1 MFTMAGTIKN
11 SVRMA
16 ALDQKWQQ
24 KKNSF
29 GLDKKKT
36 AEMTAEE
43 RQLQDF
49 REQAE
54 QMRKSQKHANIDAK
68 LVAGEELTPEEI
80 EYLRQNNPQALK
92 DYEDTQKERES
103 YKRALRNC
111 RTKEEVERLKYTKM
125 GQFMAEAKKISSNA
139 CIPKG
144 KKVALLKRILQQATA
159 VEDEH
164 KEFLKTSRY
173 ASLPTEEEEREAE
186 KAEKEQQEAE
196 NTGADEMEDVGEAED
211 AEDVKDSDAE
221 VVGNTKDFDEEIK
234 GAEAEGIRD
243 TGIESAGNSRDLEA
257 EGVGDIKVKGKT
269 AADHTKKTPLPD
281 TPELPKDIRRKK
293 KAQPAGSLPEGSAA
307 IHSIFTSVVASAD
320 GIPGEINVKI

>member
-1 MFTMAGTIKN
+1 MFTMAGTIKR

-29 GLDKKKT
+29 GQNKKKLT
-36 AEMTAEE
+36 EMTAEE
-43 RQLQDF
+43 RQLQEF

-68 LVAGEELTPEEI
+68 LAAGEELTPEEI

-92 DYEDTQKERES
+92 DYEDTQREREN

-173 ASLPTEEEEREAE
+173 ASLPTEEEAREAE
-186 KAEKEQQEAE
+186 KAEKEQREAE
-196 NTGADEMEDVGEAED
+196 TTGADETENTEEVKDTDAED
-211 AEDVKDSDAE
+211 AEGTKNSDAE
-221 VVGNTKDFDEEIK
+221 GTKDT
-234 GAEAEGIRD
+234 GAE
-243 TGIESAGNSRDLEA
+243 S
-257 EGVGDIKVKGKT
+257 
-269 AADHTKKTPLPD
+269 ADHTKKTPLPN
-281 TPELPKDIRRKK
+281 TPEFPQDTRRKK
-293 KAQPAGSLPEGSAA
+293 KPQPAGSLPEGSAA
-307 IHSIFTSVVASAD
+307 IHSILTSVVASAD

>member
-1 MFTMAGTIKN
+1 MFTMAGTIKR

-29 GLDKKKT
+29 GQDKKKLT
-36 AEMTAEE
+36 EMTAEE

-68 LVAGEELTPEEI
+68 LAAGEELTPEEI

-92 DYEDTQKERES
+92 DYEDTQKEREN

-173 ASLPTEEEEREAE
+173 ASLPTEEEAREAE
-186 KAEKEQQEAE
+186 KAEKEQREAE
-196 NTGADEMEDVGEAED
+196 TTGADETENTEEVKDTDAED

-221 VVGNTKDFDEEIK
+221 GTKDT
-234 GAEAEGIRD
+234 GAE
-243 TGIESAGNSRDLEA
+243 S
-257 EGVGDIKVKGKT
+257 
-269 AADHTKKTPLPD
+269 ADHTKKTPLPNTSEFPQD
-281 TPELPKDIRRKK
+281 TRRKK
-293 KAQPAGSLPEGSAA
+293 KPQPAGSLPEGSAA
-307 IHSIFTSVVASAD
+307 IHSILTSVVASAD

>member
-1 MFTMAGTIKN
+1 MFTMAGTIKR

-29 GLDKKKT
+29 GQDKKKL

-49 REQAE
+49 KEQAE

-68 LVAGEELTPEEI
+68 LAAGEELTPEEI

-164 KEFLKTSRY
+164 REFLKTSRY
-173 ASLPTEEEEREAE
+173 ASLPTEEEAREAE
-186 KAEKEQQEAE
+186 KAEKEQREAE
-196 NTGADEMEDVGEAED
+196 TTGADETENTEEVKDTEAED
-211 AEDVKDSDAE
+211 AEGTKNSDAE
-221 VVGNTKDFDEEIK
+221 STKDT
-234 GAEAEGIRD
+234 GAE
-243 TGIESAGNSRDLEA
+243 S
-257 EGVGDIKVKGKT
+257 
-269 AADHTKKTPLPD
+269 ADHTKKTPLPD
-281 TPELPKDIRRKK
+281 IPELPKDTRRKK

-307 IHSIFTSVVASAD
+307 IHSILTSVVASAD

>member
-1 MFTMAGTIKN
+1 MFTMAGTIKR

-29 GLDKKKT
+29 GQDKKKLT
-36 AEMTAEE
+36 EMTAEE

-68 LVAGEELTPEEI
+68 LAAGEELTPEEI

-173 ASLPTEEEEREAE
+173 ASLPTEEEAREAE
-186 KAEKEQQEAE
+186 KAEKEQREAE
-196 NTGADEMEDVGEAED
+196 TTGADETENTEEVKDTDAED
-211 AEDVKDSDAE
+211 AEGTKNSDAE
-221 VVGNTKDFDEEIK
+221 STKDT
-234 GAEAEGIRD
+234 GAE
-243 TGIESAGNSRDLEA
+243 S
-257 EGVGDIKVKGKT
+257 
-269 AADHTKKTPLPD
+269 ADHTKKTPLPD
-281 TPELPKDIRRKK
+281 IPELPKDTRRKK
-293 KAQPAGSLPEGSAA
+293 KPQPAGSLPEGSAA
-307 IHSIFTSVVASAD
+307 IHSILTSVVASAD

>member
-1 MFTMAGTIKN
+1 MAGTIKR

-29 GLDKKKT
+29 GQDKKKL

-68 LVAGEELTPEEI
+68 LAAGEELTPEEI

-164 KEFLKTSRY
+164 REFLKTSRY
-173 ASLPTEEEEREAE
+173 VSLPTEEEAREAE
-186 KAEKEQQEAE
+186 KAEKEQREAE
-196 NTGADEMEDVGEAED
+196 TTGADETENTEEVKDTDAED
-211 AEDVKDSDAE
+211 AEGTKNSDAE
-221 VVGNTKDFDEEIK
+221 STKDT
-234 GAEAEGIRD
+234 GAE
-243 TGIESAGNSRDLEA
+243 S
-257 EGVGDIKVKGKT
+257 
-269 AADHTKKTPLPD
+269 ADHTKKTPLPD
-281 TPELPKDIRRKK
+281 IPELPKDTRRKK

-307 IHSIFTSVVASAD
+307 IHSILTSVVASAD

>member
-1 MFTMAGTIKN
+1 MFTMAGTIKR

-29 GLDKKKT
+29 GQDKKKLT
-36 AEMTAEE
+36 EMTAEE

-68 LVAGEELTPEEI
+68 LAAGEELTPEEI

-92 DYEDTQKERES
+92 DYEDTQREREN

-144 KKVALLKRILQQATA
+144 KKVTLLKRILQQATA

-173 ASLPTEEEEREAE
+173 AGLPTEEEAREAE
-186 KAEKEQQEAE
+186 KAEKEQREAE
-196 NTGADEMEDVGEAED
+196 TTGADET
-211 AEDVKDSDAE
+211 DVKDSDAE
-221 VVGNTKDFDEEIK
+221 GTKDT
-234 GAEAEGIRD
+234 GAE
-243 TGIESAGNSRDLEA
+243 S
-257 EGVGDIKVKGKT
+257 
-269 AADHTKKTPLPD
+269 ADHTKKTPLPN
-281 TPELPKDIRRKK
+281 TPEFPQDTRRKK
-293 KAQPAGSLPEGSAA
+293 KPQPAGSLPEGSAA
-307 IHSIFTSVVASAD
+307 IHSILTSVVASAD

>member
-1 MFTMAGTIKN
+1 MFTMAGTIKR

-29 GLDKKKT
+29 GQDKKKLT
-36 AEMTAEE
+36 EMTAEE

-68 LVAGEELTPEEI
+68 LAAGEELTPEEI

-92 DYEDTQKERES
+92 DYEDTQREREN

-173 ASLPTEEEEREAE
+173 ASLPTEEEAREAE
-186 KAEKEQQEAE
+186 KAEKEQREAE
-196 NTGADEMEDVGEAED
+196 TTGADETENTEEVKDTDAED
-211 AEDVKDSDAE
+211 AEGTKNSDAE
-221 VVGNTKDFDEEIK
+221 GTKDT
-234 GAEAEGIRD
+234 GAE
-243 TGIESAGNSRDLEA
+243 S
-257 EGVGDIKVKGKT
+257 
-269 AADHTKKTPLPD
+269 ADHTKKTPLPN
-281 TPELPKDIRRKK
+281 TPEFPQDTRRKK
-293 KAQPAGSLPEGSAA
+293 KPQPAGNLPEGSAA
-307 IHSIFTSVVASAD
+307 IHSILTSVVASAD

>member
-1 MFTMAGTIKN
+1 MFTMAGTIKR

-16 ALDQKWQQ
+16 AMHQKWQQ

-29 GLDKKKT
+29 GQDQKKLS
-36 AEMTAEE
+36 EMTAEE

-68 LVAGEELTPEEI
+68 LAAGEELTPEEI

-92 DYEDTQKERES
+92 DYEDTQREREN

-173 ASLPTEEEEREAE
+173 ASLPTEEEAREAE
-186 KAEKEQQEAE
+186 KAEKEQREAE
-196 NTGADEMEDVGEAED
+196 TTGADETENTEEVKDTDAED

-221 VVGNTKDFDEEIK
+221 GTKDT
-234 GAEAEGIRD
+234 GAE
-243 TGIESAGNSRDLEA
+243 S
-257 EGVGDIKVKGKT
+257 
-269 AADHTKKTPLPD
+269 ADHTKKTPLPN
-281 TPELPKDIRRKK
+281 TPEFPQDTRRKK
-293 KAQPAGSLPEGSAA
+293 KPQPAGSLPEGSAA
-307 IHSIFTSVVASAD
+307 IHSILTSVVASAD

>member
-1 MFTMAGTIKN
+1 MFTMAGTIKR

-29 GLDKKKT
+29 GQDKKKL

-68 LVAGEELTPEEI
+68 LAAGEELTPEEI

-164 KEFLKTSRY
+164 REFLKTSRY
-173 ASLPTEEEEREAE
+173 ASLPTEEEAREAE
-186 KAEKEQQEAE
+186 KAEKEQREAE
-196 NTGADEMEDVGEAED
+196 TTGADETENTEEVKDTDAED
-211 AEDVKDSDAE
+211 AEGTKNSDAE
-221 VVGNTKDFDEEIK
+221 STKDT
-234 GAEAEGIRD
+234 GAE
-243 TGIESAGNSRDLEA
+243 S
-257 EGVGDIKVKGKT
+257 
-269 AADHTKKTPLPD
+269 ADHTKKTPLPD
-281 TPELPKDIRRKK
+281 IPELSKDTRRKK
-293 KAQPAGSLPEGSAA
+293 KPQPAGSLPEGSAA
-307 IHSIFTSVVASAD
+307 IHSILTSVVASAD

>member
-11 SVRMA
+11 SVHMA

-29 GLDKKKT
+29 GQDKKKL

-68 LVAGEELTPEEI
+68 LAAGEELTPEEI

-144 KKVALLKRILQQATA
+144 KKVVLLKRILQQATA

-173 ASLPTEEEEREAE
+173 ASLPTEEEAREAE
-186 KAEKEQQEAE
+186 KAEKEQREAE
-196 NTGADEMEDVGEAED
+196 TAGADETEDVGEAED

-221 VVGNTKDFDEEIK
+221 GTERT
-234 GAEAEGIRD
+234 RD
-243 TGIESAGNSRDLEA
+243 TGAEGTEEIESTGTESAGN
-257 EGVGDIKVKGKT
+257 
-269 AADHTKKTPLPD
+269 TKKTKLPD
-281 TPELPKDIRRKK
+281 TPELPKDTRRKK
-293 KAQPAGSLPEGSAA
+293 KAQPAGSLPKGSAA
-307 IHSIFTSVVASAD
+307 IHSILTSVVAAAD

>member
-1 MFTMAGTIKN
+1 MFTMAGTIKR

-29 GLDKKKT
+29 GQDKKKLT
-36 AEMTAEE
+36 EMIAEE

-68 LVAGEELTPEEI
+68 LAAGEELTPEEI

-92 DYEDTQKERES
+92 DYEDTQREREN

-173 ASLPTEEEEREAE
+173 AGLPTEEEAREAE

-196 NTGADEMEDVGEAED
+196 NTNAE
-211 AEDVKDSDAE
+211 EIENTEEVKNSDAE
-221 VVGNTKDFDEEIK
+221 GAEGTKNSEADGTKDT
-234 GAEAEGIRD
+234 GAE
-243 TGIESAGNSRDLEA
+243 S
-257 EGVGDIKVKGKT
+257 
-269 AADHTKKTPLPD
+269 ADHTKKTPLPN
-281 TPELPKDIRRKK
+281 TPESPKDPHRKK
-293 KAQPAGSLPEGSAA
+293 KPRPAGSLPEGSAA
-307 IHSIFTSVVASAD
+307 IHSILTSVVASAD

>member
-1 MFTMAGTIKN
+1 MFTMAGTIKR

-29 GLDKKKT
+29 GQDKKKLT
-36 AEMTAEE
+36 EMTAEE

-68 LVAGEELTPEEI
+68 LAAGEELTPKEI

-92 DYEDTQKERES
+92 DYEDTQREREN

-173 ASLPTEEEEREAE
+173 ASLPTEEEAREAE
-186 KAEKEQQEAE
+186 KAEKEQREAE
-196 NTGADEMEDVGEAED
+196 TTGADETENTEEVKDTDAED

-221 VVGNTKDFDEEIK
+221 GTKDT
-234 GAEAEGIRD
+234 GAE
-243 TGIESAGNSRDLEA
+243 S
-257 EGVGDIKVKGKT
+257 
-269 AADHTKKTPLPD
+269 ADHTKKTPLPN
-281 TPELPKDIRRKK
+281 TPEFPQDTRRKK
-293 KAQPAGSLPEGSAA
+293 KPQPAGSLPEGSAA
-307 IHSIFTSVVASAD
+307 IHSILTSVVASAD

>member
-1 MFTMAGTIKN
+1 MFTMAGTIKR

-29 GLDKKKT
+29 GQDKKKLT
-36 AEMTAEE
+36 EMTAEE

-68 LVAGEELTPEEI
+68 LAAGEELTPEEI

-125 GQFMAEAKKISSNA
+125 GQFMAEAKKISCNA

-173 ASLPTEEEEREAE
+173 ASLPTEEEAREAE
-186 KAEKEQQEAE
+186 KEQREAE
-196 NTGADEMEDVGEAED
+196 TTGADETENTEEVKDTEAED
-211 AEDVKDSDAE
+211 AEGTNDS
-221 VVGNTKDFDEEIK
+221 K
-234 GAEAEGIRD
+234 
-243 TGIESAGNSRDLEA
+243 A

-281 TPELPKDIRRKK
+281 IPELPQDTRRKK

-307 IHSIFTSVVASAD
+307 IHSILTRVVASAD

>member
-1 MFTMAGTIKN
+1 MFTMAGTIKR

-29 GLDKKKT
+29 GQDKKKL

-68 LVAGEELTPEEI
+68 LAAGEELTPEEI

-173 ASLPTEEEEREAE
+173 AGLPTEEEAREAE
-186 KAEKEQQEAE
+186 KAEKEQREAE
-196 NTGADEMEDVGEAED
+196 TTGTDETEDVGETEG

-221 VVGNTKDFDEEIK
+221 GTEGTKNSDADRTEETN
-234 GAEAEGIRD
+234 D
-243 TGIESAGNSRDLEA
+243 SEA
-257 EGVGDIKVKGKT
+257 EGVVDIKVKGKT
-269 AADHTKKTPLPD
+269 TADHTKKTPLPN
-281 TPELPKDIRRKK
+281 TPEFPKDTRRKK

-307 IHSIFTSVVASAD
+307 IHSILTSVVASAD

>member
-1 MFTMAGTIKN
+1 MFTMAGTIKR

-29 GLDKKKT
+29 GQDKKKLT
-36 AEMTAEE
+36 EMTAEE

-68 LVAGEELTPEEI
+68 LAAGEELTPEEI

-92 DYEDTQKERES
+92 DYEDTQREREN

-173 ASLPTEEEEREAE
+173 ASLPTEEEAREAE
-186 KAEKEQQEAE
+186 KAEKEQREAE
-196 NTGADEMEDVGEAED
+196 TTGADETENTEEVKDTDAED

-221 VVGNTKDFDEEIK
+221 GTKDT
-234 GAEAEGIRD
+234 GAE
-243 TGIESAGNSRDLEA
+243 S
-257 EGVGDIKVKGKT
+257 
-269 AADHTKKTPLPD
+269 ADHTKKTSLPN
-281 TPELPKDIRRKK
+281 TPEFPQDTRRKK
-293 KAQPAGSLPEGSAA
+293 KPQPAGSLPEGSAA
-307 IHSIFTSVVASAD
+307 IHSILTSVVASAD

>member
-1 MFTMAGTIKN
+1 MFTMAGTIKR

-29 GLDKKKT
+29 GQDKKKLT
-36 AEMTAEE
+36 EMTAEE

-68 LVAGEELTPEEI
+68 LAAGEELTPEEI

-92 DYEDTQKERES
+92 DYEDTQREREN

-173 ASLPTEEEEREAE
+173 ASLPTEEEAREAE
-186 KAEKEQQEAE
+186 KAEKEQREAE
-196 NTGADEMEDVGEAED
+196 TTGADETENTEEAKDTDAED

-221 VVGNTKDFDEEIK
+221 GTKDT
-234 GAEAEGIRD
+234 GAE
-243 TGIESAGNSRDLEA
+243 S
-257 EGVGDIKVKGKT
+257 
-269 AADHTKKTPLPD
+269 ADHTKKTPLPN
-281 TPELPKDIRRKK
+281 TPEFPQDTRRKK
-293 KAQPAGSLPEGSAA
+293 KPQPAGSLPEGSAA
-307 IHSIFTSVVASAD
+307 IHSILTSVVASAD

>member
-1 MFTMAGTIKN
+1 
-11 SVRMA
+11 MA

-29 GLDKKKT
+29 GQDKKKLT
-36 AEMTAEE
+36 EMTAEE

-54 QMRKSQKHANIDAK
+54 QMRKSQKRANIDAK
-68 LVAGEELTPEEI
+68 LAAGEELTPEEI

-92 DYEDTQKERES
+92 DYEDTQREREN

-173 ASLPTEEEEREAE
+173 ASLPTEEEAREAE
-186 KAEKEQQEAE
+186 KAEKEQREAE
-196 NTGADEMEDVGEAED
+196 TTGADETENTEEVKDTDAED

-221 VVGNTKDFDEEIK
+221 GTKDT
-234 GAEAEGIRD
+234 GAE
-243 TGIESAGNSRDLEA
+243 S
-257 EGVGDIKVKGKT
+257 
-269 AADHTKKTPLPD
+269 ADHTKKTPLPN
-281 TPELPKDIRRKK
+281 TPEFPQDTRRKK
-293 KAQPAGSLPEGSAA
+293 KPQPAGSLPEGSAA
-307 IHSIFTSVVASAD
+307 IHSILTSVVASAD

>member
-1 MFTMAGTIKN
+1 MFTMAGTIKR

-16 ALDQKWQQ
+16 TLDQKWQQ

-29 GLDKKKT
+29 GQDKKKLT
-36 AEMTAEE
+36 EMTAEE

-68 LVAGEELTPEEI
+68 LAAGEELTPEEI

-92 DYEDTQKERES
+92 DYEDTQREREN

-173 ASLPTEEEEREAE
+173 ASLPTEEEAREAE

-196 NTGADEMEDVGEAED
+196 NTNAEEIENTEEVKDTD
-211 AEDVKDSDAE
+211 AEGAE
-221 VVGNTKDFDEEIK
+221 GTKNSEADGTKDT
-234 GAEAEGIRD
+234 GAE
-243 TGIESAGNSRDLEA
+243 S
-257 EGVGDIKVKGKT
+257 
-269 AADHTKKTPLPD
+269 ADHTKKTPLPN
-281 TPELPKDIRRKK
+281 TPESPKDPHRKK
-293 KAQPAGSLPEGSAA
+293 KPQPAGSLPEGSAA
-307 IHSIFTSVVASAD
+307 IHSILTSVVASAD

>member
-29 GLDKKKT
+29 GQDKKKL

-68 LVAGEELTPEEI
+68 LAAGEELTPEEI
-80 EYLRQNNPQALK
+80 EYLRRNNPQALK
-92 DYEDTQKERES
+92 DYEDTQREREN

-173 ASLPTEEEEREAE
+173 ASLPTEEEAREAE

-196 NTGADEMEDVGEAED
+196 NTNAE
-211 AEDVKDSDAE
+211 EIENTEEVKNSDAE
-221 VVGNTKDFDEEIK
+221 GAEGTKNSEADGTKDT
-234 GAEAEGIRD
+234 GAE
-243 TGIESAGNSRDLEA
+243 S
-257 EGVGDIKVKGKT
+257 
-269 AADHTKKTPLPD
+269 ADHTKKTPLPN
-281 TPELPKDIRRKK
+281 TPESPKAPHRKK
-293 KAQPAGSLPEGSAA
+293 KPQPAGSLPEGSAA
-307 IHSIFTSVVASAD
+307 IHSILTSVVASAD

>member
-1 MFTMAGTIKN
+1 MFTMAGTIKR

-29 GLDKKKT
+29 GQDKKKLT
-36 AEMTAEE
+36 EMTAEE

-68 LVAGEELTPEEI
+68 LAAGEELTPEEI

-92 DYEDTQKERES
+92 DYEDTQREREN

-173 ASLPTEEEEREAE
+173 ASLPTEEEAREAE
-186 KAEKEQQEAE
+186 KAEKEQREAE
-196 NTGADEMEDVGEAED
+196 TTGADETENTEEVKDTDAED

-221 VVGNTKDFDEEIK
+221 GTKD
-234 GAEAEGIRD
+234 
-243 TGIESAGNSRDLEA
+243 TGTES
-257 EGVGDIKVKGKT
+257 
-269 AADHTKKTPLPD
+269 ADHTKKTPLPN
-281 TPELPKDIRRKK
+281 TPEFPQDTRRKK
-293 KAQPAGSLPEGSAA
+293 KPQPAGSLPEGSAA
-307 IHSIFTSVVASAD
+307 IHSILTSVVASAD

>member
-1 MFTMAGTIKN
+1 MFTMAGTIKR

-16 ALDQKWQQ
+16 TLDQKWQQ

-29 GLDKKKT
+29 GQDKKKL

-68 LVAGEELTPEEI
+68 LAAGEELTPEEI

-164 KEFLKTSRY
+164 REFLKTSRY
-173 ASLPTEEEEREAE
+173 ASLPTEEEAREAE

-196 NTGADEMEDVGEAED
+196 TTGADETENTEEVKDTDAED
-211 AEDVKDSDAE
+211 AEGTKNSDAE
-221 VVGNTKDFDEEIK
+221 STKDT
-234 GAEAEGIRD
+234 GAE
-243 TGIESAGNSRDLEA
+243 SAN
-257 EGVGDIKVKGKT
+257 
-269 AADHTKKTPLPD
+269 HTKKTPLPN
-281 TPELPKDIRRKK
+281 TPEFPQDTRRKK

-307 IHSIFTSVVASAD
+307 IHSILTSVVASAD

>member
-1 MFTMAGTIKN
+1 MFTMAGTIKR

-29 GLDKKKT
+29 GQDKKKLT
-36 AEMTAEE
+36 EMTAEE

-68 LVAGEELTPEEI
+68 LAAGEELTPEEI

-92 DYEDTQKERES
+92 DYEDTQREREN

-173 ASLPTEEEEREAE
+173 ASLPTEEEAREAE
-186 KAEKEQQEAE
+186 KAEKEQREAE
-196 NTGADEMEDVGEAED
+196 TTGADETENTEEVKDTDAED
-211 AEDVKDSDAE
+211 AEGTKNSDAE
-221 VVGNTKDFDEEIK
+221 GTKD
-234 GAEAEGIRD
+234 
-243 TGIESAGNSRDLEA
+243 TGTESA
-257 EGVGDIKVKGKT
+257 
-269 AADHTKKTPLPD
+269 DHIKKTPLPN
-281 TPELPKDIRRKK
+281 TPEFPQDTRRKK
-293 KAQPAGSLPEGSAA
+293 KPQPAGSLPEGSAA
-307 IHSIFTSVVASAD
+307 IHSILTSVVASAD

>member
-1 MFTMAGTIKN
+1 
-11 SVRMA
+11 MA

-29 GLDKKKT
+29 GQDKKKLT
-36 AEMTAEE
+36 EMTAEE

-68 LVAGEELTPEEI
+68 LAAGEELTPEEI

-164 KEFLKTSRY
+164 REFLKTSRY
-173 ASLPTEEEEREAE
+173 ASLPTEEEAREAE
-186 KAEKEQQEAE
+186 KAEKEQREAE
-196 NTGADEMEDVGEAED
+196 TTGADETENTEEVKDTDAED
-211 AEDVKDSDAE
+211 AEGTKNSDAE
-221 VVGNTKDFDEEIK
+221 STKDT
-234 GAEAEGIRD
+234 GAE
-243 TGIESAGNSRDLEA
+243 SAN
-257 EGVGDIKVKGKT
+257 
-269 AADHTKKTPLPD
+269 HTKKTPLPN
-281 TPELPKDIRRKK
+281 TPELSRDTRRKK

-307 IHSIFTSVVASAD
+307 IHSILTSVVAAAD

>member
-1 MFTMAGTIKN
+1 
-11 SVRMA
+11 MA

-29 GLDKKKT
+29 GQDQKKLS
-36 AEMTAEE
+36 EMTAEE

-68 LVAGEELTPEEI
+68 LAAGDKLTPEEI
-80 EYLRQNNPQALK
+80 EYLRQNNPQALR
-92 DYEDTQKERES
+92 DYEETQREREN

-164 KEFLKTSRY
+164 REFLKTSRY
-173 ASLPTEEEEREAE
+173 ASLPTEEEAREAE
-186 KAEKEQQEAE
+186 KAEKEQREAE
-196 NTGADEMEDVGEAED
+196 TTGADETENTEEVKDTDAED
-211 AEDVKDSDAE
+211 AEGTKNSDAE
-221 VVGNTKDFDEEIK
+221 STKDT
-234 GAEAEGIRD
+234 GAE
-243 TGIESAGNSRDLEA
+243 S
-257 EGVGDIKVKGKT
+257 
-269 AADHTKKTPLPD
+269 ADHTKKTPLPD
-281 TPELPKDIRRKK
+281 IPELPKDTRRKK

-307 IHSIFTSVVASAD
+307 IHSILTSVVASAD

>member
-1 MFTMAGTIKN
+1 
-11 SVRMA
+11 MA

-29 GLDKKKT
+29 GQDQKKLS
-36 AEMTAEE
+36 EMTAEE

-68 LVAGEELTPEEI
+68 LAAGDKLTPEEI
-80 EYLRQNNPQALK
+80 EYLRQNNPQALR
-92 DYEDTQKERES
+92 DYEETQRERES

-111 RTKEEVERLKYTKM
+111 RTKEEVERLKYAKM

-144 KKVALLKRILQQATA
+144 KKVALLKRILQQVTA

-173 ASLPTEEEEREAE
+173 ASLPTEEEAREAE
-186 KAEKEQQEAE
+186 KAEKEQREAE
-196 NTGADEMEDVGEAED
+196 TTEADETEDVGDAED

-221 VVGNTKDFDEEIK
+221 GTKDT
-234 GAEAEGIRD
+234 GAES
-243 TGIESAGNSRDLEA
+243 T
-257 EGVGDIKVKGKT
+257 
-269 AADHTKKTPLPD
+269 DHTKKTPLPN
-281 TPELPKDIRRKK
+281 TPEFPQDTRRKK
-293 KAQPAGSLPEGSAA
+293 KPQPAGSLPEGSAA
-307 IHSIFTSVVASAD
+307 IHSILTSVVASAD

>member
-1 MFTMAGTIKN
+1 
-11 SVRMA
+11 MA

-29 GLDKKKT
+29 GQDKKKLT
-36 AEMTAEE
+36 EMTAEE

-68 LVAGEELTPEEI
+68 LAAGEELTPEEI

-92 DYEDTQKERES
+92 DYEDTQREREN

-164 KEFLKTSRY
+164 IFEDKPLRKSSYGRGSKRGGKSRKR
-173 ASLPTEEEEREAE
+173 T
-186 KAEKEQQEAE
+186 
-196 NTGADEMEDVGEAED
+196 
-211 AEDVKDSDAE
+211 
-221 VVGNTKDFDEEIK
+221 
-234 GAEAEGIRD
+234 
-243 TGIESAGNSRDLEA
+243 
-257 EGVGDIKVKGKT
+257 
-269 AADHTKKTPLPD
+269 
-281 TPELPKDIRRKK
+281 
-293 KAQPAGSLPEGSAA
+293 AGSGNHRSRRNGKYRRSKGYRCGRCRGNQEL
-307 IHSIFTSVVASAD
+307 
-320 GIPGEINVKI
+320 

>member
-1 MFTMAGTIKN
+1 MFTMAGTIKR

-29 GLDKKKT
+29 GQDKKKLT
-36 AEMTAEE
+36 EMTAEE

-68 LVAGEELTPEEI
+68 LAAGEELTPEEI

-164 KEFLKTSRY
+164 REFLKTSRY
-173 ASLPTEEEEREAE
+173 ASLPTEEEAREAE
-186 KAEKEQQEAE
+186 KAEKEQREAE
-196 NTGADEMEDVGEAED
+196 TTGADETENTEEVKDTDAED
-211 AEDVKDSDAE
+211 AEGTKNSDAE
-221 VVGNTKDFDEEIK
+221 STKDI
-234 GAEAEGIRD
+234 GAE
-243 TGIESAGNSRDLEA
+243 SAN
-257 EGVGDIKVKGKT
+257 
-269 AADHTKKTPLPD
+269 HTKKTPLPN
-281 TPELPKDIRRKK
+281 TPELSRDTRRKK

-307 IHSIFTSVVASAD
+307 IHSILTSVVAAAD

>member
-1 MFTMAGTIKN
+1 MFTMAGTIKR

-29 GLDKKKT
+29 GQDKKKL

-68 LVAGEELTPEEI
+68 LAAGEELTPEEI

-92 DYEDTQKERES
+92 DYEDTQREREN

-173 ASLPTEEEEREAE
+173 ASLPTEEEAREAE
-186 KAEKEQQEAE
+186 KAEKEQREAE
-196 NTGADEMEDVGEAED
+196 TTGADETENTEEVKDTDAED
-211 AEDVKDSDAE
+211 AEGTKNSDAE
-221 VVGNTKDFDEEIK
+221 GTKDT
-234 GAEAEGIRD
+234 GAE
-243 TGIESAGNSRDLEA
+243 S
-257 EGVGDIKVKGKT
+257 
-269 AADHTKKTPLPD
+269 ADHTKKTPLPN
-281 TPELPKDIRRKK
+281 TPEFPKDPRRKK
-293 KAQPAGSLPEGSAA
+293 KPQPAGSLPEGSAA
-307 IHSIFTSVVASAD
+307 IHSILTSVVASAD

>member
-1 MFTMAGTIKN
+1 
-11 SVRMA
+11 MA

-29 GLDKKKT
+29 GQDKKKLT
-36 AEMTAEE
+36 EMTAEE

-68 LVAGEELTPEEI
+68 LAAGEELTPEEI

-164 KEFLKTSRY
+164 REFLKTSRY
-173 ASLPTEEEEREAE
+173 ASLPTEEEAREAE
-186 KAEKEQQEAE
+186 KAEKEQREAE
-196 NTGADEMEDVGEAED
+196 NIGADETEDVGDAEN
-211 AEDVKDSDAE
+211 AEDVRDSDAE
-221 VVGNTKDFDEEIK
+221 GTEGTKNSDADRT
-234 GAEAEGIRD
+234 EGTND
-243 TGIESAGNSRDLEA
+243 SKA

-281 TPELPKDIRRKK
+281 IPELPKDTRRKK

-307 IHSIFTSVVASAD
+307 IHSILTSVVASAD

>member
-1 MFTMAGTIKN
+1 MFTMAGTIKR

-29 GLDKKKT
+29 GQDKKKL

-68 LVAGEELTPEEI
+68 LAAGEELTPEEI

-173 ASLPTEEEEREAE
+173 ASLPTEEEAREAE
-186 KAEKEQQEAE
+186 KAEKEQREAE
-196 NTGADEMEDVGEAED
+196 NTGVDKMENTEEVKDTDVED
-211 AEDVKDSDAE
+211 AEGTKNSDAE
-221 VVGNTKDFDEEIK
+221 STKDT
-234 GAEAEGIRD
+234 GAE
-243 TGIESAGNSRDLEA
+243 S
-257 EGVGDIKVKGKT
+257 
-269 AADHTKKTPLPD
+269 ADHTKKAPLPD
-281 TPELPKDIRRKK
+281 IPELPKDTRRKK
-293 KAQPAGSLPEGSAA
+293 KAQPVGSLPEGSAA
-307 IHSIFTSVVASAD
+307 IHSILTSVVASAD

>member
-1 MFTMAGTIKN
+1 MFTMAGTIKR

-29 GLDKKKT
+29 GQDKKKLT
-36 AEMTAEE
+36 EMTAEE

-68 LVAGEELTPEEI
+68 LAAGEELTPEEI

-164 KEFLKTSRY
+164 REFLKTSRY
-173 ASLPTEEEEREAE
+173 ASLPTEEEAREAE
-186 KAEKEQQEAE
+186 KAEKEQREAE
-196 NTGADEMEDVGEAED
+196 TTGADETENTEEVKDTDAED
-211 AEDVKDSDAE
+211 AEGTKNSDAE
-221 VVGNTKDFDEEIK
+221 STKDT
-234 GAEAEGIRD
+234 GAE
-243 TGIESAGNSRDLEA
+243 S
-257 EGVGDIKVKGKT
+257 
-269 AADHTKKTPLPD
+269 ADHTKKTPLPD
-281 TPELPKDIRRKK
+281 IPELPKDTRRKK
-293 KAQPAGSLPEGSAA
+293 KPQPAGSLPEGSAA
-307 IHSIFTSVVASAD
+307 IHSILTSVVASAD

>member
-1 MFTMAGTIKN
+1 MFTMAGTIKR

-29 GLDKKKT
+29 GQDKKKLT
-36 AEMTAEE
+36 EMTAEE

-68 LVAGEELTPEEI
+68 LAAGEELTPEEI

-173 ASLPTEEEEREAE
+173 ASLPTEEEAREAE

-196 NTGADEMEDVGEAED
+196 TTGADETENTEEVKDTDVED
-211 AEDVKDSDAE
+211 AEGTKNSDAE
-221 VVGNTKDFDEEIK
+221 STKDT
-234 GAEAEGIRD
+234 GAE
-243 TGIESAGNSRDLEA
+243 S
-257 EGVGDIKVKGKT
+257 
-269 AADHTKKTPLPD
+269 ADHTKKTPLPD
-281 TPELPKDIRRKK
+281 IPELSKDTRRKK

-307 IHSIFTSVVASAD
+307 IHSILTSVVASAD

>member
-1 MFTMAGTIKN
+1 MFTMAGTIKR

-29 GLDKKKT
+29 GQDKKKLT
-36 AEMTAEE
+36 EMTAEE

-68 LVAGEELTPEEI
+68 LAAGEELTPEEI

-164 KEFLKTSRY
+164 REFLKTSRY
-173 ASLPTEEEEREAE
+173 VSLPTEEEAREAE
-186 KAEKEQQEAE
+186 KAEKEQREAE
-196 NTGADEMEDVGEAED
+196 TTGADETENTEEVKDTDAED
-211 AEDVKDSDAE
+211 AEGTKNSDAE
-221 VVGNTKDFDEEIK
+221 STKDT
-234 GAEAEGIRD
+234 GAE
-243 TGIESAGNSRDLEA
+243 S
-257 EGVGDIKVKGKT
+257 
-269 AADHTKKTPLPD
+269 ADHTKKTPLPD
-281 TPELPKDIRRKK
+281 IPELPKDTRRKK

-307 IHSIFTSVVASAD
+307 IHSILTSVVASAD

>member
-1 MFTMAGTIKN
+1 MFTMAGTIKR

-29 GLDKKKT
+29 GQDKKKLT
-36 AEMTAEE
+36 EMTAEE

-68 LVAGEELTPEEI
+68 LAAGEELTPEEI

-92 DYEDTQKERES
+92 DYEDTQREREN

-125 GQFMAEAKKISSNA
+125 GQFMAEAKKISNNA

-173 ASLPTEEEEREAE
+173 ASLPTEEEAREAE
-186 KAEKEQQEAE
+186 KAEKEQREAE
-196 NTGADEMEDVGEAED
+196 TTGADETENTEEVKDTDAED
-211 AEDVKDSDAE
+211 AEGTKNSDAE
-221 VVGNTKDFDEEIK
+221 GTKDT
-234 GAEAEGIRD
+234 GAE
-243 TGIESAGNSRDLEA
+243 S
-257 EGVGDIKVKGKT
+257 
-269 AADHTKKTPLPD
+269 ADHTKKTPLPN
-281 TPELPKDIRRKK
+281 TPEFPQDTRRKK
-293 KAQPAGSLPEGSAA
+293 KPQPAGSLPEGSAA
-307 IHSIFTSVVASAD
+307 IHSILTSVVASAD

>member
-1 MFTMAGTIKN
+1 MFTMAGTIKR

-29 GLDKKKT
+29 GQDKKKLT
-36 AEMTAEE
+36 EMTAEE

-68 LVAGEELTPEEI
+68 LAAGEELTPEEI

-92 DYEDTQKERES
+92 DYEDTQREREN

-173 ASLPTEEEEREAE
+173 ASLPTEEEAREAE
-186 KAEKEQQEAE
+186 KAEKEQREAE
-196 NTGADEMEDVGEAED
+196 TTGADETENTEEVKDTDAED

-221 VVGNTKDFDEEIK
+221 GTKDT
-234 GAEAEGIRD
+234 GAE
-243 TGIESAGNSRDLEA
+243 S
-257 EGVGDIKVKGKT
+257 
-269 AADHTKKTPLPD
+269 ADHTKKIPLPN
-281 TPELPKDIRRKK
+281 TPEFPQDTRRKK
-293 KAQPAGSLPEGSAA
+293 KPQPAGSLPEGSAA
-307 IHSIFTSVVASAD
+307 IHSILTSVVASAD

>member
-1 MFTMAGTIKN
+1 MFTMAGTIKR

-29 GLDKKKT
+29 GQDKKKLT
-36 AEMTAEE
+36 EMTAEE

-68 LVAGEELTPEEI
+68 LAAGEELTPEEI

-92 DYEDTQKERES
+92 DYEDTQREREN

-173 ASLPTEEEEREAE
+173 ASLPTEEEAREAE
-186 KAEKEQQEAE
+186 KAEKEQREAE
-196 NTGADEMEDVGEAED
+196 TTGADETENTEEVKDTDAED

-221 VVGNTKDFDEEIK
+221 STKDT
-234 GAEAEGIRD
+234 GAE
-243 TGIESAGNSRDLEA
+243 SAN
-257 EGVGDIKVKGKT
+257 
-269 AADHTKKTPLPD
+269 HTKKTPLPN
-281 TPELPKDIRRKK
+281 TPELPKDTRRKK

-307 IHSIFTSVVASAD
+307 IHSILTSVVASAD

>member
-1 MFTMAGTIKN
+1 MFTMAGTIKR

-29 GLDKKKT
+29 GQDKKKLT
-36 AEMTAEE
+36 EMTAEE
-43 RQLQDF
+43 RRLQDF

-68 LVAGEELTPEEI
+68 LAAGEELTPEEI

-92 DYEDTQKERES
+92 DYEDTQREREN

-173 ASLPTEEEEREAE
+173 AGLPTEEEAREAE
-186 KAEKEQQEAE
+186 KAEKEQREAE
-196 NTGADEMEDVGEAED
+196 ITGADETEDVGDAED

-221 VVGNTKDFDEEIK
+221 GTKDT
-234 GAEAEGIRD
+234 GAE
-243 TGIESAGNSRDLEA
+243 S
-257 EGVGDIKVKGKT
+257 
-269 AADHTKKTPLPD
+269 ADHTKKTPLPN
-281 TPELPKDIRRKK
+281 TPEFPQNTRRKK
-293 KAQPAGSLPEGSAA
+293 KPQPAGSLPEGSAA
-307 IHSIFTSVVASAD
+307 IHSILTSVVASAD

>member
-1 MFTMAGTIKN
+1 MFTMAGTIKR

-29 GLDKKKT
+29 GQDQKKLS
-36 AEMTAEE
+36 EMTAEE
-43 RQLQDF
+43 RQLQNF

-68 LVAGEELTPEEI
+68 LAAGDKLTPEEI
-80 EYLRQNNPQALK
+80 EYLRQNNPQALR
-92 DYEDTQKERES
+92 DYEETQRERES

-111 RTKEEVERLKYTKM
+111 RTKEEVEQLKYTKM

-139 CIPKG
+139 CIPKD
-144 KKVALLKRILQQATA
+144 KKVALLKKILQQATA

-173 ASLPTEEEEREAE
+173 ASLPTEEEAREAE
-186 KAEKEQQEAE
+186 KAEKEQREAE
-196 NTGADEMEDVGEAED
+196 TTGADETEDVGDAED

-221 VVGNTKDFDEEIK
+221 GTKDT
-234 GAEAEGIRD
+234 GAE
-243 TGIESAGNSRDLEA
+243 S
-257 EGVGDIKVKGKT
+257 
-269 AADHTKKTPLPD
+269 ADHTKKTPLPN
-281 TPELPKDIRRKK
+281 TPEFPQDTRRKK
-293 KAQPAGSLPEGSAA
+293 KPQPAGSLPEGSAA
-307 IHSIFTSVVASAD
+307 IHSILTSVVASAD

>member
-1 MFTMAGTIKN
+1 
-11 SVRMA
+11 MA

-29 GLDKKKT
+29 GQDKKKL

-68 LVAGEELTPEEI
+68 LAAGEELTPEEI

-92 DYEDTQKERES
+92 DYEDTQRERES

-173 ASLPTEEEEREAE
+173 ASLPTEEEAREAE
-186 KAEKEQQEAE
+186 KAEKEQREAE
-196 NTGADEMEDVGEAED
+196 TTGADETENTEEVKDTDAED
-211 AEDVKDSDAE
+211 AEGTKNSDAE
-221 VVGNTKDFDEEIK
+221 STKDT
-234 GAEAEGIRD
+234 GAE
-243 TGIESAGNSRDLEA
+243 SAN
-257 EGVGDIKVKGKT
+257 
-269 AADHTKKTPLPD
+269 HTKKTPLPN
-281 TPELPKDIRRKK
+281 TPEFPQGTRRKK

-307 IHSIFTSVVASAD
+307 IHSILTSVVASAD